1 MTPMEI
7 GIAVLVAALLVVFYA
22 LMAARAWQR
31 DCQQAIE
38 HERST
43 RHERERTR

>member
-1 MTPMEI
+1 MTPTEI

-31 DCQQAIE
+31 DTQRAIE
-38 HERST
+38 HERAV
-43 RHERERTR
+43 RHEREWTR